1 MSEWRKRLLPASFR
15 GVTFEVESD
24 SSPVGRRTQVHEFVQ
39 RDDPVVEDL
48 GRQVR
53 VYKLQA
59 FVIGGDYMAKRDALL
74 AALDEPGP
82 GELAH
87 PWLGR
92 MLVTATECE
101 LTHSRQEGG
110 MCRFSL
116 TFVKGSDLQLV
127 ASANTAQQLE
137 QASAALWDSG
147 AERYRNAMSG
157 IDAARVKT
165 KQLAGSVTAAF
176 GVIQREFG
184 AVASALRT
192 ATGLADMLANTP
204 DALVGLFQAS
214 FGQSLGFGSWS
225 DSQRRIASQVASSQ
239 ALAPAPI
246 GGGADNEAAA
256 AACRDLVRDAVL
268 TQCLAEAV
276 QLPALEPPSRL
287 GAVSL
292 DQQLVV
298 GASDSVPVA
307 EDIEAL
313 RDAASDALWQAALV
327 AAPEHFAALQ
337 AARWRLRRHLSR
349 VASGGTRLTTLT
361 PMEATPALVLAW
373 RQYGDAARAAELVA
387 RNAVRHP
394 GFVPPVP
401 LRIATE

>member
-15 GVTFEVESD
+15 GVPFEVDSD

-48 GRQVR
+48 GRHAR

-92 MLVTATECE
+92 VLVTATECE

-116 TFVKGSDLQLV
+116 TFVKGSDQQLA
-127 ASANTAQQLE
+127 ASVNTAQQLE
-137 QASAALWDSG
+137 QARAALWDSA
-147 AERYRNAMSG
+147 AERYRNAMNG
-157 IDAARVKT
+157 LDAARLKT
-165 KQLAGSVTAAF
+165 KQLASSVTGVF
-176 GVIQREFG
+176 GILQREFG
-184 AVASALRT
+184 TVASTLRT
-192 ATGLADMLANTP
+192 VNGLADLLANSP
-204 DALVGLFQAS
+204 GALVGLFEAS
-214 FGQSLGFGSWS
+214 FGQSLGFGDWS
-225 DSQRRIASQVASSQ
+225 ESQRRMLSQVESSR

-246 GGGADNEAAA
+246 GGGADNEAAT

-268 TQCLAEAV
+268 SQCLAEAV
-276 QLPALEPPSRL
+276 QLPALEPPARL

-292 DQQLVV
+292 DQQLVI
-298 GASDSVPVA
+298 GPPDPVPVA
-307 EDIEAL
+307 EDVEAL
-313 RDAASDALWQAALV
+313 RDAATDALWQAALV
-327 AAPEHFAALQ
+327 AGPEHFDALQ

-349 VASGGTRLTTLT
+349 VASGGVRLTILT
-361 PMEATPALVLAW
+361 PLEATPALVLAW
-373 RQYGDAARAAELVA
+373 RQYGDAARAPELVG